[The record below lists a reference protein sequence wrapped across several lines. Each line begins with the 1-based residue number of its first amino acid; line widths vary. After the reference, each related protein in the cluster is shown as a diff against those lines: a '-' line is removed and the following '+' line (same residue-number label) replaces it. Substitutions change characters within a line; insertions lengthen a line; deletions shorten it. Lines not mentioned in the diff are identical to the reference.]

1 MGTGQTI
8 LTLGAM
14 MILSQLVLNVY
25 RGLNSG
31 GEVLQDSKLSIIA
44 VSVATSL
51 VEEAVGKAFD
61 EATVDD
67 FVSKK
72 WKLTRKLGPERG
84 ETYPNFDDFDDYSN
98 LQFTDTTWTVPY
110 TLHARV
116 VYIDPTN
123 PDGEVNSR
131 TWHKKLTVF
140 VTSPFTSDT
149 VSFHYVFSYWTFR

>member
-1 MGTGQTI
+1 
-8 LTLGAM
+8 M

-25 RGLNSG
+25 NGFLSSG
-31 GEVLQDSKLSIIA
+31 AVIQDSKLAVIA

-67 FVSKK
+67 FASSENM
-72 WKLTRKLGPERG
+72 LTRNLGPESR
-84 ETYPNFDDFDDYSN
+84 EAYPEFDDFDDYNN
-98 LQFTDTTWTVPY
+98 LELTDTTWTVPY
-110 TLHARV
+110 TLRARV

-123 PDGEVNSR
+123 PNGEVLSR

-140 VTSPFTSDT
+140 VTSPFTADT
-149 VSFHYVFSYWTFR
+149 VSLQYVFSYWTFR